1 MENSKINRYTTAYS
15 PLFKSYVKI
24 LKVRN
29 NKDTRIYDCIVYDA
43 ELNETFPCMFTD
55 MELEDFK

>member
-1 MENSKINRYTTAYS
+1 MQKEYTSAYS

-24 LKVRN
+24 LKIRYN
-29 NKDTRIYDCIVYDA
+29 QGLRIYDCEVYDA